1 MRPQDLTYQ
10 AFKLYNNIKAKSYKA
25 IVPSEAWSRLYFLQN
40 RAFYRYIRRVK
51 LEAKFEQ
58 VFFNRGY

>member
-10 AFKLYNNIKAKSYKA
+10 ALKLYKKIKAKSCNA
-25 IVPSEAWSRLYFLQN
+25 IVPSDTWNRLYLLQN

-51 LEAKFEQ
+51 TEAKYEQ
-58 VFFNRGY
+58 NYL

>member
-10 AFKLYNNIKAKSYKA
+10 ALKLYNNIKAKSYNA
-25 IVPSEAWSRLYFLQN
+25 IVPSDSWNRLYLLQN

-51 LEAKFEQ
+51 IEAKYEQ
-58 VFFNRGY
+58 NYL